1 MLATP
6 SLKRDRGAPLNPN
19 LIPRTPP
26 RDGETTEA
34 NRRMRSPR
42 FPIRM
47 FPSSREPSRFR
58 DPLPVGMEGRG
69 ARRCTGTS
77 LRRRRPPSEPR
88 RPIRSTDLSS
98 SELHGFFP
106 RFTDLHR
113 YETFLPR
120 RDTLPRCPARDTTD
134 KQEAGTL
141 IRAPESLQTALR
153 GRATP
158 KRLNAYLAK
167 LLPRWVDPRG
177 DRRLRK
183 PRCSAAVTI
192 GFPFYISLW
201 DSARR
206 PLRTVK
212 SPRLSLRRVGAKC
225 TLSFFPSRRGNR
237 WYTAN

>member
-6 SLKRDRGAPLNPN
+6 SLKRDLGCPLDPK

-47 FPSSREPSRFR
+47 FPSSRDPSRFR
-58 DPLPVGMEGRG
+58 DPLPVGMDGH
-69 ARRCTGTS
+69 A
-77 LRRRRPPSEPR
+77 
-88 RPIRSTDLSS
+88 
-98 SELHGFFP
+98 
-106 RFTDLHR
+106 
-113 YETFLPR
+113 
-120 RDTLPRCPARDTTD
+120 A
-134 KQEAGTL
+134 
-141 IRAPESLQTALR
+141 
-153 GRATP
+153 P